1 MQIKDEWPSINER
14 AGNIRVT
21 MVVGWDNTDNIP
33 AILKTA
39 IKLLIGH
46 YYENREEV
54 TDLKLMA
61 IPEGI
66 DRLIFNNPEFHH
78 YSTGSM

>member
-1 MQIKDEWPSINER
+1 
-14 AGNIRVT
+14 
-21 MVVGWDNTDNIP
+21 
-33 AILKTA
+33 
-39 IKLLIGH
+39 
-46 YYENREEV
+46 V
-54 TDLKLMA
+54 TDLKLMS